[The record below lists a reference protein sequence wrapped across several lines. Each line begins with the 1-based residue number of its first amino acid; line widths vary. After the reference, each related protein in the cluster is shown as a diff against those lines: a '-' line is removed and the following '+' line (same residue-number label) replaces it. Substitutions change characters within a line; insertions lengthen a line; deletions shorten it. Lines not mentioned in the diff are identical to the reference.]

1 MRPYETQHK
10 RVKLLDTSYRKK
22 NSGRSRSPIKEMSTN
37 NAKNKLSRITTLP
50 LESSHKHDP
59 TYCKKVKIEM
69 LLGQRI
75 SVENQIYKLACVWY
89 RSLRNINVSISY
101 EKSFSVKSESL
112 YKII

>member
-50 LESSHKHDP
+50 LESSHMHDP

-75 SVENQIYKLACVWY
+75 SVENQIYKLASVWY
-89 RSLRNINVSISY
+89 SSRSPRNINFSIFY
-101 EKSFSVKSESL
+101 EK
-112 YKII
+112 